1 MVLQI
6 WREGNLVV
14 NGIMNLMVLATLLTT
29 ASTIDSTVQCNIE
42 ETILF
47 YLLDLEPTNA

>member
-14 NGIMNLMVLATLLTT
+14 NGIMNLMVLATLL
-29 ASTIDSTVQCNIE
+29 STIDSTVQCNIE